1 MITLTKTSNKYL
13 FNFHEKEILLN
24 FCELLKFRNR
34 IESIPIDAHFY
45 NDHSGIEI
53 VTLCN
58 RQHLLILETIDIVS
72 LKKIM
77 NTFFSP
83 VQAELLQ

>member
-1 MITLTKTSNKYL
+1 MIILTKTSNKYL
-13 FNFHEKEILLN
+13 FNFHEKEILLK

-34 IESIPIDAHFY
+34 IESINIDAHFF

-58 RQHLLILETIDIVS
+58 RREILILETSDVVT

-77 NTFFSP
+77 NTLFTP
-83 VQAELLQ
+83 AEAVILQ